1 MVTLKDVAKY
11 ANCSP
16 ATISI
21 ILNNQPLANNLSAET
36 KRRVLKAIDEL
47 GYIPNA
53 YAKSLRMGNIRTIGI
68 LCFDISDPFS
78 TTILHSIEQYLNE
91 KDYFY
96 QLADVQ
102 NDLKLMRRFFN
113 RVKGESIPS
122 IIAMTNSL
130 TFPPEKLAEMI
141 GKELVFVSIGQALPA
156 LQTPAVTLDNAEGIR
171 LGLEH
176 LHQLGHRSIA
186 FIPGP
191 RQIHD
196 AVVRREAIVKVC
208 RELKLRIDERLME
221 EAADFP
227 ATAKSGALA
236 IRRILARK
244 IPFTAVFAFDDMTA
258 YGVIQ
263 ELYRQGRTVPRDISV
278 IGFDDIW
285 PSKDINPPL
294 TTIQVPM
301 VEMGKESARLVIALQ
316 GKKQGESTK
325 SVKSRDVIFKPKLI
339 VRESTA
345 PPRTNY

>member
-1 MVTLKDVAKY
+1 MVTIKDVAHY
-11 ANCSP
+11 TNCSP
-16 ATISI
+16 ATVSI
-21 ILNNQPLANNLSAET
+21 ILNNHPLANNLAPET
-36 KRRVLKAIDEL
+36 KTRVLKAIEEL

-113 RVKGESIPS
+113 RVQGQSIPG
-122 IIAMTNSL
+122 IIAMANSL
-130 TFPPEKLAEMI
+130 TFPPEKLTEMI
-141 GKELVFVSIGQALPA
+141 GPDLVFVSVGQAIPA
-156 LQTPAVTLDNAEGIR
+156 LHTPAVTLDNPEGIR

-176 LHQLGHRSIA
+176 LHQLGHRDIA
-186 FIPGP
+186 FILGP
-191 RQIHD
+191 PTIHD
-196 AVVRREAIVKVC
+196 TLVRREAILRVC
-208 RELKLRIDERLME
+208 RDLGLRIQQGLLE
-221 EAADFP
+221 EVTTFP
-227 ATAKSGALA
+227 ATAESGALA

-244 IPFTAVFAFDDMTA
+244 IPFTAVFSFDDMTA

-263 ELYRQGRTVPRDISV
+263 ELYRQGRTVPRDVSV
-278 IGFDDIW
+278 VGFDDIW
-285 PSKDINPPL
+285 PSKDFNPPL

-301 VEMGKESARLVIALQ
+301 VEMGRESARLVIALQ
-316 GKKQGESTK
+316 GKKKGEAPKTA
-325 SVKSRDVIFKPKLI
+325 KSRDVVFKPTLI

-345 PPRTNY
+345 PPRTN